1 MIHLLNGAIFTLELC
16 QHYFQHLT
24 RKKDRSE
31 FASKHWKEQSHNNIL
46 VTKAVDC
53 MMLDDGLEKEAEKKR
68 IQELKRAES
77 KKAQT
82 LAMQI
87 ASHIDDMGCE
97 KSKTQNG

>member
-1 MIHLLNGAIFTLELC
+1 
-16 QHYFQHLT
+16 
-24 RKKDRSE
+24 
-31 FASKHWKEQSHNNIL
+31 
-46 VTKAVDC
+46 

-87 ASHIDDMGCE
+87 ASHIDAMGCE
-97 KSKTQNG
+97 KTKTQNG